1 MRSEYS
7 ANQSLAQTAQRRLV
21 VKNEPSG
28 QNGFMVWALRV
39 CAGSVS
45 AVAVIKVAQCI
56 LWFA

>member
-1 MRSEYS
+1 MRSEHS
-7 ANQSLAQTAQRRLV
+7 ANLALSTTVQRQPV

-45 AVAVIKVAQCI
+45 AVAVIKVAQC
-56 LWFA
+56 FM

>member
-45 AVAVIKVAQCI
+45 AVAVIKAAQC
-56 LWFA
+56 FM

>member
-7 ANQSLAQTAQRRLV
+7 ANQSLAQTAQSRLV
-21 VKNEPSG
+21 VKNEPSD

-45 AVAVIKVAQCI
+45 AVAVIKVAQCF
-56 LWFA
+56 L